1 MLHVLKKMRIWK
13 RIEDQVVNEKLPS
26 IRQALDLKDSL
37 LISDSNWNQ
46 IVQTFQLPKGYKLH
60 AIRAERK
67 RLNDAA
73 GLTSTQGNGTYVDV
87 KKIIVESI
95 KRHKPAN
102 KKLVIKFAF
111 DGCRISSV
119 NISLYGN
126 RNTY

>member
-60 AIRAERK
+60 AIRAE
-67 RLNDAA
+67 
-73 GLTSTQGNGTYVDV
+73 
-87 KKIIVESI
+87 ES
-95 KRHKPAN
+95 
-102 KKLVIKFAF
+102 
-111 DGCRISSV
+111 D
-119 NISLYGN
+119 
-126 RNTY
+126 